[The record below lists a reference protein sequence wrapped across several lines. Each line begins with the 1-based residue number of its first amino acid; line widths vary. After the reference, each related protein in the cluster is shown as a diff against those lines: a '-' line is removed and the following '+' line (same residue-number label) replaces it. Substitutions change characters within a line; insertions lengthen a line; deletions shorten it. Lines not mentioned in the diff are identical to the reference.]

1 MVNYST
7 PLLPNIEKHNIEI
20 PLEIPVGSSFK
31 NTMNLNY
38 TSQFELPPLTN
49 KSVNLEAN
57 NNNNNNNIQ
66 CDDVSNFEN
75 KIKKWVLQYNVSR
88 NCVNDLL
95 GILRSE
101 GKDINENTKKSR
113 RNRLRAVFI
122 VDA

>member
-20 PLEIPVGSSFK
+20 TLEIPVGSSFK

-49 KSVNLEAN
+49 NSVNLEA
-57 NNNNNNNIQ
+57 NNNNNNIQ

-75 KIKKWVLQYNVSR
+75 KIKKWFLQYNVSR

-101 GKDINENTKKSR
+101 VKDINENTKKSR